1 MPAIAPVPAIRIDA
15 AVPTPARRGGRYVL
29 YWMTAARR
37 LGHNHALQRALA
49 WCEELGKP
57 LVVFEPLRVD
67 YPYASDRF
75 HRFVIEGMAEHAST
89 MREAG
94 FVYLPFVEREQG
106 GGKGLLE
113 ALARDACV
121 VVGDDFPAFFLPHMR
136 ARAAS
141 MLSELGVRFEVV
153 DSCGLL
159 PLRAS
164 PSAFNFAHQ
173 FRRFVQKTLPAHF
186 DGAPMPTPLTK
197 GVGRG
202 EADLVASVVRER
214 YRFATDDELGALDA
228 LIAAL
233 PIDHTIG
240 GIDEHGGEREGRA
253 RMKRFVAKKLARY
266 HEDRSHPDDD
276 VASGLSSWLHFGH
289 VSSHEILA
297 EVARATDWDPSKIAK
312 KPHGS
317 REGWWNASDA
327 ADGFLDELVTWRELG
342 FARCH
347 HTDDF
352 TTWEGIPAW
361 ARQTLAEHRHD
372 RRPALY
378 TVDQLDRGETDN
390 EVWNAAQRELR
401 ETGRIQ
407 NYLRMVWGKTTL
419 NWFDDPRDAFEAL
432 IHLNDK
438 YAIDGRDPNTYT
450 NIGWVFGAYD
460 RAWGP
465 ERKIF
470 GKVRYMT
477 SGNTVKKLRMKDWLS
492 KWSDGPTRSTRGTT
506 LSMYDD

>member
-1 MPAIAPVPAIRIDA
+1 MPLLAPVPAIRIEA
-15 AVPTPARRGGRYVL
+15 QVPTPAHRSGRYVL

-37 LGHNHALQRALA
+37 LAYNHALQRALA

-57 LVVFEPLRVD
+57 LVVLEGLRLD
-67 YPYASDRF
+67 YPYACDRF
-75 HRFVIEGMAEHAST
+75 HRFVIEGMADHARSL
-89 MREAG
+89 REAG
-94 FVYLPFVEREQG
+94 VVYLPFVERERG
-106 GGKGLLE
+106 GGKALLE
-113 ALARDACV
+113 ALAADACV

-136 ARAAS
+136 ARAAERLRAS
-141 MLSELGVRFEVV
+141 GVRFEVV

-164 PSAFNFAHQ
+164 PGPFGYAHQ
-173 FRRFVQKTLPAHF
+173 FRRFLQKNLPAHF
-186 DGAPMPTPLTK
+186 DGAPTAEPLAA
-197 GVGRG
+197 GLGRG
-202 EADLVASVVRER
+202 DAS
-214 YRFATDDELGALDA
+214 ALDA
-228 LIAAL
+228 ARLARFAFATEDELARPDALVARL

-240 GIDEHGGEREGRA
+240 AIGERGGDREARA
-253 RMKRFVAKKLARY
+253 RLATFLKRKLSRY

-289 VSSHEILA
+289 LGAHEVLA
-297 EVARATDWDPSKIAK
+297 EIARATDWTPSKVAK
-312 KPHGS
+312 KAHGS
-317 REGWWNASDA
+317 REEWWNASPA

-342 FARCH
+342 LARCH

-352 TTWEGIPAW
+352 TRWEGIPAW
-361 ARQTLAEHRHD
+361 ARQTLAEHQHD
-372 RRPALY
+372 PRPAQY
-378 TVDQLDRGETDN
+378 SVEQLDRGETDN
-390 EVWNAAQRELR
+390 DVWNAAQRELR

-419 NWFDDPRDAFEAL
+419 QWFAEPRDAFEAL
-432 IHLNDK
+432 LHLNDK

-465 ERKIF
+465 ERPIF

-477 SGNTVKKLRMKDWLS
+477 SSATVKKLRMKDWLS
-492 KWSDGPTRSTRGTT
+492 KWSDRKGRT
-506 LSMYDD
+506 LSMYGE

>member
-15 AVPTPARRGGRYVL
+15 TVPVAARRSASYVL

-37 LGHNHALQRALA
+37 LAHNHALQRALA

-57 LVVFEPLRVD
+57 LVVLEGLRLD
-67 YPYASDRF
+67 YPYACDRF
-75 HRFVIEGMAEHAST
+75 HRFVIEGMAEHAQSL
-89 MREAG
+89 RDAG
-94 FVYLPFVEREQG
+94 VVYLPFVEREVG
-106 GGKGLLE
+106 TGKALLE
-113 ALARDACV
+113 SLAKDACV
-121 VVGDDFPAFFLPHMR
+121 VVGDDFPAFFLPAMR
-136 ARAAS
+136 AGATRKLAA
-141 MLSELGVRFEVV
+141 LGVRLEVV
-153 DSCGLL
+153 DGCGLV

-164 PSAFNFAHQ
+164 TGPFGFAHQ

-186 DGAPMPTPLTK
+186 DGAPMASPLAA
-197 GVGRG
+197 GLGRG
-202 EADLVASVVRER
+202 EGSLVSTELRARFG
-214 YRFATDDELGALDA
+214 FATDDELARPDA
-228 LIAAL
+228 LVASL
-233 PIDHTIG
+233 PIDHTVGAIE
-240 GIDEHGGEREGRA
+240 EHGGDREGHA
-253 RMKRFVAKKLARY
+253 RLVHFVKKKLARY

-289 VSSHEILA
+289 VGAHQVLA
-297 EVARATDWDPSKIAK
+297 EVARVTDWRPDKVTK
-312 KPHGS
+312 KAHGS

-352 TTWEGIPAW
+352 ARWEGVPAW
-361 ARQTLAEHRHD
+361 ARQTLAEHHAD
-372 RRPALY
+372 PRPALH
-378 TVDQLDRGETDN
+378 TVEQLERGETKD
-390 EVWNAAQRELR
+390 EVWNAAMRELR

-419 NWFDDPRDAFEAL
+419 SWFAEPRDAFEAL
-432 IHLNDK
+432 VHLNDK

-465 ERKIF
+465 ERPIF

-477 SGNTVKKLRMKDWLS
+477 SSATVKKLRMKDWLATWGSS
-492 KWSDGPTRSTRGTT
+492 KGRT
-506 LSMYDD
+506 LSMYED